1 MGILKGPMSAR
12 RFRVLGVPPEGFH
25 EKYVAALNNHAFL
38 EPVVPAG
45 KEELQGW
52 TQFHNLLNTS
62 FDDVS
67 KWSYNQYILFS
78 LRVDKKTLPAN
89 LFKATIGQQCDE
101 WCAEHGHERVP
112 RNVKE
117 DFVEALEALWLKR
130 MLPRVTTT
138 EVLWDTK
145 ESVVYVH
152 AHAQKTIDRITKRF
166 YRTFGLELTPMSPLD
181 RVSSN
186 QKTTALAGTTPT
198 SFWAGAQ

>member
-12 RFRVLGVPPEGFH
+12 RFRVLGEPGEDFR
-25 EKYVAALNNHAFL
+25 EKYVLALNNHAFL
-38 EPVVPAG
+38 EPVTPAG
-45 KEELQGW
+45 KEELAGW

-89 LFKATIGQQCDE
+89 LFKATIQKQCDE
-101 WCAEHGHERVP
+101 WCEEHGHERIP

-117 DFVEALEALWLKR
+117 DFVEDLEARWLKR
-130 MLPRVTTT
+130 MLPRVATT
-138 EVLWDTK
+138 EVLWDTDAAI
-145 ESVVYVH
+145 VYVH
-152 AHAQKTIDRITKRF
+152 THSQKTIDRITKRF
-166 YRTFGLELTPMSPLD
+166 YRTFGIELVPMSPLD

-186 QKTTALAGTTPT
+186 SKTTALAGTTPT
-198 SFWAGAQ
+198 PFWEGAP